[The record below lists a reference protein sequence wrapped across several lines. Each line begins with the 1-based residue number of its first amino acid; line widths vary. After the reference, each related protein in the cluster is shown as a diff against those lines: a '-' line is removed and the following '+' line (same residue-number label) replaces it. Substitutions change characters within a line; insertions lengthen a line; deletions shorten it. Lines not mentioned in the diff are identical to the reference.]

1 MLSKSSGE
9 RQKKR
14 KRQSKVYKQNLISEH
29 KITKMPSQ
37 TIESLVPGGKA
48 TAAPPLGPA
57 LGPLGV
63 NIGQVVADINKKT
76 SVFNGMQV
84 PVKVIVDMDTKQFEI
99 DIGTPP
105 ASSLV
110 LKEAGIEKGSG
121 NPKTDKVADVLIEQI
136 IKVAK
141 MKENN
146 LLGKT
151 LKEKVKEIIG
161 TCNSMGILVEGK
173 PAVETIKEVNEGKF
187 DKEIKEEKTEL
198 TAEEK
203 AKLEEEKKKLAE
215 EMEKRRAE
223 FEKTAKEIIAEMAG
237 KERGEIK
244 AKLVEANIPGTMIKE
259 LLPVEGE
266 AVAGEEAKP
275 GEAPAEAKPGE
286 APAEAKPESKKEE
299 AKEKEKKK

>member
-1 MLSKSSGE
+1 MA
-9 RQKKR
+9 
-14 KRQSKVYKQNLISEH
+14 
-29 KITKMPSQ
+29 SQ
-37 TIESLVPGGKA
+37 TVESLVPGGKA

-76 SVFNGMQV
+76 SAFNGMQV
-84 PVKVIVDMDTKQFEI
+84 PVKVIVDVDTKEFEI
-99 DIGTPP
+99 DVGTPP

-121 NPKTDKVADVLIEQI
+121 NPKTDKVADILIEQI

-173 PAVETIKEVNEGKF
+173 PAVETIKDVNEGKF

-198 TAEEK
+198 SAEEK
-203 AKLEEEKKKLAE
+203 AKLEEKKKKLAE

-223 FEKTAKEIIAEMAG
+223 FEKTAKEIIDSMAG

-244 AKLVEANIPGTMIKE
+244 AKLSEADIPDAIIKE

-266 AVAGEEAKP
+266 AAVP
-275 GEAPAEAKPGE
+275 GAEGAAPVEGAPAEGA
-286 APAEAKPESKKEE
+286 APEAKAEEKKEE
-299 AKEKEKKK
+299 PKEKKK